1 MTSAGDPASV
11 LPSLALLS
19 HRVRVLPMDAASL
32 VKMPENTI
40 LFLDARDDLAN
51 AKTLC
56 RLVQATGLSTPI
68 VLVLTEG
75 GFTVVN
81 SQWGVA
87 DVVVASASPAEVEGR
102 LRLVSEHVGQVA
114 TRSFGGEETGTQV
127 EDGQIRSGDLM
138 VDTNGYTA
146 SLRGHPIDLAYKE
159 FELLKYLVQH
169 PNRVFTRAQLLQEV
183 WGYDYY
189 GGTRTVDVH
198 IRRLRAKLGGEYEH
212 LIGTVR
218 NVGYRF
224 DPPEGDKPA
233 VVEAVEAAQA
243 AMADAPGEPTQSTRT
258 HSDRDMHDS
267 VDADAADREGSGAPH
282 GASPEPSFDTS
293 SDSQQ

>member
-1 MTSAGDPASV
+1 MTDLTLMTNTQDPATV

-19 HRVRVLPMDAASL
+19 HRVRVLPLDAASL
-32 VKMPENTI
+32 VRMPESTI
-40 LFLDARDDLAN
+40 LFIDARDDLAS
-51 AKTLC
+51 ARTLC
-56 RLVQATGLSTPI
+56 RLIHASGLSTPI

-81 SQWGVA
+81 AQWGIA
-87 DVVVASASPAEVEGR
+87 DVVIASASPAELEAR
-102 LRLVSEHVGQVA
+102 LRLIAERGRPSAAPAAPGA
-114 TRSFGGEETGTQV
+114 ASASFDTQEGV
-127 EDGQIRSGDLM
+127 IHCGDLV

-146 SLRGHPIDLAYKE
+146 SLRGKPIDLAYKE
-159 FELLKYLVQH
+159 FELLKYLVMH
-169 PNRVFTRAQLLQEV
+169 PGRVFTRAQLLQEV

-224 DPPEGDKPA
+224 DPPQDS
-233 VVEAVEAAQA
+233 EA
-243 AMADAPGEPTQSTRT
+243 DDGI
-258 HSDRDMHDS
+258 
-267 VDADAADREGSGAPH
+267 GSELG
-282 GASPEPSFDTS
+282 GNEN
-293 SDSQQ
+293 